1 MAYARFA
8 VQGMVGGRSEPG
20 VERSLGRFSDAAPNA
35 DFEQGI
41 VEVFFEER
49 KTSLEQLAAAIEAA
63 GYSVVGTPDRE
74 DPRVRRRRRLPIAK
88 TSGSCGCV

>member
-8 VQGMVGGRSEPG
+8 VRGMVGGGSELG
-20 VERSLGRFSDAAPNA
+20 IERSLGRFSDVAPNA
-35 DFEQGI
+35 DFEQGV

-49 KTSLEQLAAAIEAA
+49 KVSLEQLGASIEAA
-63 GYSVVGTPDRE
+63 GYSVIGTPVRK

-88 TSGSCGCV
+88 TNGSCGCV